1 MLEPGSQIFFDERE
15 RDGTVYTLHPALVE
29 ADLALEPLEAS
40 GPPALGPTPAEVGEP
55 AQLVAVPL
63 MLPPLV
69 HEAVA
74 APEAPG
80 QQEPAGRGAAA

>member
-1 MLEPGSQIFFDERE
+1 MTAPSTRSSSRRGGPGARAQ
-15 RDGTVYTLHPALVE
+15 
-29 ADLALEPLEAS
+29 PLEAS

-63 MLPPLV
+63 VLPPLV

-80 QQEPAGRGAAA
+80 QQEPGRGAAA

>member
-15 RDGTVYTLHPALVE
+15 RDGTVYTLQLSSRRTWV
-29 ADLALEPLEAS
+29 ALEPLEAS

-63 MLPPLV
+63 VLQPLV

-74 APEAPG
+74 VPEAPG